1 MLLDARDYDQRGSD
15 LQSLLL
21 RETAGWPELEFQ
33 NKWSKQ
39 ADRRNAERFPQ
50 SQEETIP
57 DSTLSMSVVLTARK
71 GSTCHLHEVS
81 YIPGRTRKCQR
92 CTLGKQQR
100 KLYGEALAFSQ
111 RDIS

>member
-57 DSTLSMSVVLTARK
+57 DSTLSPSVVLIARK
-71 GSTCHLHEVS
+71 DWDQPAFYTKSHTFQVEPKNVKDTHWGSSRANCVQ
-81 YIPGRTRKCQR
+81 KC
-92 CTLGKQQR
+92 
-100 KLYGEALAFSQ
+100 
-111 RDIS
+111 